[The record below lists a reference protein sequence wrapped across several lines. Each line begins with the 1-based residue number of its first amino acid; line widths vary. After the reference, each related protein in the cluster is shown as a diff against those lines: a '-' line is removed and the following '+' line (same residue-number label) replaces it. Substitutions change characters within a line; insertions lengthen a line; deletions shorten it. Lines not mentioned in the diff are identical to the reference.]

1 MPQQKVVSGV
11 SAAAAANSA
20 EVDSELSRL
29 QEILYGNQARATEQR
44 LNDLEQRL
52 EAVRRELDDTIHAKI
67 GKLESATQDNLTK
80 ARKALTAEIEKQAA
94 RQAADLSE
102 AQRDWGDRLSRQE
115 KTQTTLLREVQQE
128 LMAALD
134 ALRQELVE
142 QIQGTKSELSDRVDR
157 LGADQS
163 NRLLAFQNEARQ
175 RDEDLR
181 QELLTLSAW
190 LDDKK
195 TSRLD
200 LGQMLVTMGQ
210 NLQGRGE
217 AAPQE
222 ND

>member
-11 SAAAAANSA
+11 PAAPAANSA

-67 GKLESATQDNLTK
+67 GKLESTTQDNLTK

-115 KTQTTLLREVQQE
+115 KMQTALLREVQQE
-128 LMAALD
+128 LTAALD

-142 QIQGTKSELSDRVDR
+142 QIQATKSELSDRVDR

-195 TSRLD
+195 TSRHD
-200 LGQMLVTMGQ
+200 LGQMLVTLGQ
-210 NLQGRGE
+210 NLQGRSE

>member
-11 SAAAAANSA
+11 PAAAAANSA

-115 KTQTTLLREVQQE
+115 KTQTALLREVQQE
-128 LMAALD
+128 LTAALD

-142 QIQGTKSELSDRVDR
+142 QIQATKSELSDRVDR

-195 TSRLD
+195 TSRHD
-200 LGQMLVTMGQ
+200 LGQMLVAMGQ

>member
-11 SAAAAANSA
+11 PAAAAANSA

-94 RQAADLSE
+94 RQAADSSE

-115 KTQTTLLREVQQE
+115 KTQTALLREVQQE
-128 LMAALD
+128 LTAALD

-142 QIQGTKSELSDRVDR
+142 QIQATKSELSDRVDR

-195 TSRLD
+195 TSRHD
-200 LGQMLVTMGQ
+200 LGQMLVAMGQ

>member
-80 ARKALTAEIEKQAA
+80 ARKALTAEIEKQAT

>member
-11 SAAAAANSA
+11 TTAAAANSA
-20 EVDSELSRL
+20 EVDSDLSRL

-67 GKLESATQDNLTK
+67 GKLESATQDNLNR
-80 ARKALTAEIEKQAA
+80 ARKAITAEIEKQAA
-94 RQAADLSE
+94 RQTTDLSE
-102 AQRDWGDRLSRQE
+102 TQRDWGDRLARQD
-115 KTQTTLLREVQQE
+115 KAQTTTLQEAQQE
-128 LMAALD
+128 LTDMLD
-134 ALRQELVE
+134 ALRQELIE
-142 QIQGTKSELSDRVDR
+142 QIQTARSELSDRIDR

-163 NRLLAFQNEARQ
+163 NRLLTFQNEARQ

-195 TSRLD
+195 TSRHD
-200 LGQMLVTMGQ
+200 LGQMLMEMGQ
-210 NLQGRGE
+210 NLQGRME
-217 AAPQE
+217 AAAQE

>member
-52 EAVRRELDDTIHAKI
+52 EAVRRELDDTIHARV
-67 GKLESATQDNLTK
+67 GKLESAAQDSLTK
-80 ARKALTAEIEKQAA
+80 ARKALTADIEKQAA

-115 KTQTTLLREVQQE
+115 KAQTTLLREVQQE
-128 LMAALD
+128 LTAALD
-134 ALRQELVE
+134 ALRQELLE
-142 QIQGTKSELSDRVDR
+142 HIQMTKSELSDRIDR
-157 LGADQS
+157 LDADQS

-195 TSRLD
+195 TSRHD
-200 LGQMLVTMGQ
+200 LGQMLVEMGQ
-210 NLQGRGE
+210 NLQGRVE
-217 AAPQE
+217 AVAQD
-222 ND
+222 NS

>member
-11 SAAAAANSA
+11 PAATAANSA

-52 EAVRRELDDTIHAKI
+52 EAVRRELDDTIHARI
-67 GKLESATQDNLTK
+67 GKLESATQDSLTK

-115 KTQTTLLREVQQE
+115 KTQTALLREVQQE
-128 LMAALD
+128 LTAALD

-142 QIQGTKSELSDRVDR
+142 QIQAAKSELNDRVDR

-195 TSRLD
+195 TSRHD
-200 LGQMLVTMGQ
+200 LGQMLVAMGQ

-217 AAPQE
+217 AAAQE

>member
-11 SAAAAANSA
+11 PAATAANSA

-52 EAVRRELDDTIHAKI
+52 EAVRRELDDTIHARI
-67 GKLESATQDNLTK
+67 GKLESATQDSLTK
-80 ARKALTAEIEKQAA
+80 ARKAWTAEIEKQAA

-115 KTQTTLLREVQQE
+115 KTQTALLREVQQE
-128 LMAALD
+128 LTAALD

-142 QIQGTKSELSDRVDR
+142 QIQAAKSELSDRVDR

-195 TSRLD
+195 TSRHD
-200 LGQMLVTMGQ
+200 LGQMLVAMGQ

-217 AAPQE
+217 AAAQE

>member
-11 SAAAAANSA
+11 PAATAANSA

-67 GKLESATQDNLTK
+67 GKLESATQDSLTK

-115 KTQTTLLREVQQE
+115 KTQTALLREVQQE
-128 LMAALD
+128 LTAALD

-142 QIQGTKSELSDRVDR
+142 QIQAAKSELSDRVDR

-195 TSRLD
+195 TSRHD
-200 LGQMLVTMGQ
+200 LGQMLVAMGQ

-217 AAPQE
+217 AAAQE

>member
-195 TSRLD
+195 TSRHD
-200 LGQMLVTMGQ
+200 LGQMLVAMGQ

>member
-11 SAAAAANSA
+11 PAATAANSA

-52 EAVRRELDDTIHAKI
+52 EAVRRELDDTIHARI
-67 GKLESATQDNLTK
+67 GKLESATQDSLTK

-115 KTQTTLLREVQQE
+115 KTQTALLREVQQE
-128 LMAALD
+128 LTAALD

-142 QIQGTKSELSDRVDR
+142 QIQAAKSELSDRVDR

-195 TSRLD
+195 TSRHD
-200 LGQMLVTMGQ
+200 LGQMLVAMGQ

-217 AAPQE
+217 AAAQE

>member
-80 ARKALTAEIEKQAA
+80 ARKALTAEIEKQAT

-195 TSRLD
+195 TSRHD
-200 LGQMLVTMGQ
+200 LGQMLVAMGQ

>member
-11 SAAAAANSA
+11 PAATAANSA

-67 GKLESATQDNLTK
+67 GKLESATQDSLTK

-115 KTQTTLLREVQQE
+115 KTQTALLREVQQE
-128 LMAALD
+128 LTAALD

-142 QIQGTKSELSDRVDR
+142 QIQAAKSELNDRVDR

-195 TSRLD
+195 TSRHD
-200 LGQMLVTMGQ
+200 LGQMLVAMGQ

-217 AAPQE
+217 AAAQE

>member
-11 SAAAAANSA
+11 PAATAANSA
-20 EVDSELSRL
+20 GVDSELSRL

-67 GKLESATQDNLTK
+67 GKLESATQDSLTK

-115 KTQTTLLREVQQE
+115 KTQTALLREVQQE
-128 LMAALD
+128 LTAALD

-142 QIQGTKSELSDRVDR
+142 QIQAAKSELSDRVDR

-195 TSRLD
+195 TSRHD
-200 LGQMLVTMGQ
+200 LGQMLVAMGQ

-217 AAPQE
+217 AAAQE